1 MTLDGNGAVQYAV
14 DGLQG
19 RHDGGLAET
28 KNEGSGHIGTQHN
41 SSNHGIKVTSKRF
54 ERANISLLCSIDP
67 RARVTHKMG
76 LLTAYDQEAS
86 GIHTTS
92 RTCLLDFIYGHK
104 IDVPLWV
111 IGRNERS

>member
-28 KNEGSGHIGTQHN
+28 RNEGSGHIGTQNN

-54 ERANISLLCSIDP
+54 ERANISLLCFIEP

-86 GIHTTS
+86 GIRTTS
-92 RTCLLDFIYGHK
+92 RICLLDFIYGHR
-104 IDVPLWV
+104 L